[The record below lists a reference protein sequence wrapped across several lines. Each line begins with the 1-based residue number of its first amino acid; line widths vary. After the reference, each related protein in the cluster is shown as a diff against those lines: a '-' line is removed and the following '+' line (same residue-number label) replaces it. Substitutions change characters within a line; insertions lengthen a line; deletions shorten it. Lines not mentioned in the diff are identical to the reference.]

1 MNNLNNQPINQ
12 INLNNALGD
21 SRSEVLHASGMFRGA
36 ILLVFLLLIVPV
48 GAVNK
53 DRIAASVSQRLSA
66 DDQTRFDYYFFEAQ
80 RLKNIQEYD
89 AQLDALRMCLVIDS
103 TNASAQSE
111 TGFLYAR
118 LNRISESIAAFRKAV
133 EASPL
138 NWWYRTQYITML
150 SGQKLYPTAIT
161 QAEELKTLFPQRDE
175 VYTMLTS
182 LYKQTGEFDKAIG
195 ALNQLEVFTGINEYL
210 SIEKF
215 QLFALLNKE
224 KKAIEEIHKL
234 TQKYPKESRYQ
245 VLLGDIYLDQNQLKK
260 AYAIYQKIL
269 RDDPGNPFVYVSLSN
284 YYKLNKQEDKAL
296 EAIVSA
302 LKNPELPSDTKMDIL
317 GQYVDQLIAADQ
329 KIAETES
336 LFKILID
343 MYPLDEMAHAYY
355 ALFLQNQKRTDE
367 AMEELES
374 VININ
379 PKNEA
384 AWKNSLQILT
394 QKEDTLG
401 VLTLTERAIRM
412 LPEVPEFYFY
422 RSIALYQQEKY
433 REALD
438 INFQA
443 IENLASAPPAVL
455 STFYGQ
461 IADIYFKL
469 EDKQSAFSNYEKALE
484 ANPANVYIMNN
495 YAYYLSE
502 EGLDLRKA
510 ERMSAKSV
518 ELEPNNSTYL
528 DTYAWIFYK
537 QGNYNLARIYI
548 DKAVSNMKEDEVS
561 EVILEHCG
569 DIYFALKNTDKA
581 LEMWQKALEVN
592 KDNAELIKKTEQ
604 AKTEITK

>member
-1 MNNLNNQPINQ
+1 
-12 INLNNALGD
+12 
-21 SRSEVLHASGMFRGA
+21 
-36 ILLVFLLLIVPV
+36 
-48 GAVNK
+48 
-53 DRIAASVSQRLSA
+53 
-66 DDQTRFDYYFFEAQ
+66 
-80 RLKNIQEYD
+80 
-89 AQLDALRMCLVIDS
+89 
-103 TNASAQSE
+103 
-111 TGFLYAR
+111 
-118 LNRISESIAAFRKAV
+118 
-133 EASPL
+133 
-138 NWWYRTQYITML
+138 
-150 SGQKLYPTAIT
+150 
-161 QAEELKTLFPQRDE
+161 
-175 VYTMLTS
+175 
-182 LYKQTGEFDKAIG
+182 
-195 ALNQLEVFTGINEYL
+195 
-210 SIEKF
+210 
-215 QLFALLNKE
+215 
-224 KKAIEEIHKL
+224 
-234 TQKYPKESRYQ
+234 
-245 VLLGDIYLDQNQLKK
+245 
-260 AYAIYQKIL
+260 
-269 RDDPGNPFVYVSLSN
+269 
-284 YYKLNKQEDKAL
+284 
-296 EAIVSA
+296 
-302 LKNPELPSDTKMDIL
+302 
-317 GQYVDQLIAADQ
+317 
-329 KIAETES
+329 
-336 LFKILID
+336 
-343 MYPLDEMAHAYY
+343 
-355 ALFLQNQKRTDE
+355 
-367 AMEELES
+367 MEELES

-548 DKAVSNMKEDEVS
+548 DKAVSNMKQDEVS

>member
-1 MNNLNNQPINQ
+1 
-12 INLNNALGD
+12 
-21 SRSEVLHASGMFRGA
+21 
-36 ILLVFLLLIVPV
+36 
-48 GAVNK
+48 
-53 DRIAASVSQRLSA
+53 
-66 DDQTRFDYYFFEAQ
+66 
-80 RLKNIQEYD
+80 
-89 AQLDALRMCLVIDS
+89 
-103 TNASAQSE
+103 
-111 TGFLYAR
+111 
-118 LNRISESIAAFRKAV
+118 
-133 EASPL
+133 
-138 NWWYRTQYITML
+138 
-150 SGQKLYPTAIT
+150 
-161 QAEELKTLFPQRDE
+161 
-175 VYTMLTS
+175 MLTS

-548 DKAVSNMKEDEVS
+548 DKAVSNMKQDEVS